1 MAALLQPAPVQGPSI
16 AAMAR
21 LRQAVATTPSQTAAR
36 RMALVRRS
44 APHADARLAS
54 RANVALRRIPIPPH

>member
-21 LRQAVATTPSQTAAR
+21 LHQAVATTPSQTAAR

-44 APHADARLAS
+44 APHADARAS